1 LSVHLLL
8 PLAASQSVTPLDCW
22 LYLLAPTLTS
32 FQRCDRDAASPSVL
46 RRWSM
51 MSSFGKPAIFLKPVV
66 KVSVTFGSAEVS
78 VSSALT

>member
-1 LSVHLLL
+1 
-8 PLAASQSVTPLDCW
+8 
-22 LYLLAPTLTS
+22 
-32 FQRCDRDAASPSVL
+32 
-46 RRWSM
+46 M